1 MADDRDSLLREV
13 DEELRREQMQK
24 LWDRYNGLILG
35 AAALV
40 VLAVG
45 GYKLLESRRINA
57 AETAGTEFTA
67 AENLSDDKKKDEAE
81 KAFAT
86 IAQNGPAGYRG
97 PCEAASCRRP
107 DEGRQNPR
115 SGGDV

>member
-45 GYKLLESRRINA
+45 GYKCLEIAAHRR
-57 AETAGTEFTA
+57 
-67 AENLSDDKKKDEAE
+67 
-81 KAFAT
+81 
-86 IAQNGPAGYRG
+86 
-97 PCEAASCRRP
+97 RRNRRHRVY
-107 DEGRQNPR
+107 GRRKPQR
-115 SGGDV
+115 R